1 MIHIRRDRGESAK
14 SGFSLVELMIVLAL
28 IGVTA
33 GVGAVYIGSNETE
46 LRKFTRN
53 MRFDLERAKQE
64 AVSRKDTI
72 YLEISYDPPTIDC
85 DEDGS
90 LTNKDQCYVLY
101 EDLNG
106 DGQYTPAS
114 NEKIKEE
121 PASSTI
127 RFINEEGP
135 GGLAFLFTPTGE
147 SLAKEVEIKAAVQ
160 TKEGCCPSRCMA
172 VSYPLSIS
180 HVGRIRIGD
189 KEMGCQGEP
198 DDSCLDPSYCY
209 M

>member
-1 MIHIRRDRGESAK
+1 MIRFRRDRRENSR

-53 MRFDLERAKQE
+53 IRFDLERAKQE

-90 LTNKDQCYVLY
+90 VTDKDQCYVLY

-114 NEKIKEE
+114 NEKIKVES
-121 PASSTI
+121 ASSRI
-127 RFINEEGP
+127 RFINEEGA

-160 TKEGCCPSRCMA
+160 TKEDCCPSGCMA

-180 HVGRIRIGD
+180 HVGRIRIGE
-189 KEMGCQGEP
+189 KQMGCQGEP
-198 DDSCLDPSYCY
+198 DDSCLDSSYCY